1 MKNIL
6 SYIEEAA
13 EQYPGKVAL
22 SDGDA
27 KLTYQE
33 LLQHAKRVGCRLGN
47 MGLRK
52 QPIAILLDKSPECA
66 AAMLGVAYSGNFYAV
81 LDSSVPFERILKIFE
96 TLHPAALLTDRAHM
110 DKAQI
115 ISGNA
120 EKVEYESA
128 LEEPISDNFL
138 LSVRQD
144 MTENDPLYVLY
155 TSGSTGRPKGAV
167 ITHRAVVSYTQWVI
181 DTFQIDSNTVFGSQT
196 PFYFSMS
203 VTDLYSSLCTGARL
217 QIIPK
222 KLFSFPMMLIR
233 YMNQYAVNTIY
244 WVPSALCLV
253 AHWDT
258 FAYDKP
264 RYLKKVL
271 FAGEIMP
278 VNQLNYWRKHFPDL
292 LYANLFG
299 PTEATDIC
307 TYYVVDR
314 AFISSESL
322 PIGRAC
328 ENSRVFLLDENN
340 READRGEICV
350 SGPTLACGYYN
361 DPEKTA
367 AAFVQNPLNPAY
379 PEVIYRTGDLAER
392 NARGELRYLGR
403 RDSQIKHMGYR
414 IEPGEIEAAAAAA
427 IGVELCACVYDE
439 QADRLILFYQGT
451 ADPAAL
457 VNALRNRV
465 PEYMVP
471 NKVIRMGA
479 LPYNANG
486 KIDRKQLKATYRERE
501 ENLKKNEGKEHGK
514 SGQSY

>member
-13 EQYPGKVAL
+13 AQNPGKVAL
-22 SDGDA
+22 SDGDT

-33 LLQHAKRVGCRLGN
+33 LLQHAKRTGCRLGQ
-47 MGLRK
+47 MGLRR
-52 QPIAILLDKSPECA
+52 QPVAILLEKSPECA
-66 AAMLGVAYSGNFYAV
+66 AAMLGVAYSGNFYVV
-81 LDSSVPFERILKIFE
+81 LDVSVPFERILKIFE
-96 TLHPAALLTDRAHM
+96 TLHPAAVLTDKAHM
-110 DKAQI
+110 EKAQI
-115 ISGNA
+115 ISGSTRL
-120 EKVEYESA
+120 VEYEST
-128 LEEPISDNFL
+128 LEEQISDNFL
-138 LSVRQD
+138 LSIRQD

-167 ITHRAVVSYTQWVI
+167 ITHRAVISYTQWVI
-181 DTFQIDSNTVFGSQT
+181 DTFQIDSSTVFGSQT

-203 VTDLYSSLCTGARL
+203 VTDLYSALRTGARL

-253 AHWDT
+253 AHWNT

-264 RYLKKVL
+264 KHLKKVL
-271 FAGEIMP
+271 FAGEVMP
-278 VNQLNYWRKHFPDL
+278 VKQLNYWRGYFPDV

-299 PTEATDIC
+299 PTETTDIC

-314 AFISSESL
+314 DFSSDESL

-328 ENSRVFLLDENN
+328 ENSRIFLLDEAN
-340 READRGEICV
+340 RESERGELCV
-350 SGPTLACGYYN
+350 GGPTIASGYYN

-367 AAFVQNPLNPAY
+367 AVFVQNPLNAAF
-379 PEVIYRTGDLAER
+379 PETIYRTGDLAER
-392 NARGELRYLGR
+392 NAQGELRYLGR
-403 RDSQIKHMGYR
+403 TDSQIKHMGYR
-414 IEPGEIEAAAAAA
+414 IELGEIEAAAGASRS
-427 IGVELCACVYDE
+427 IEFCVCIYDE

-457 VNALRNRV
+457 TNSLRNRV
-465 PEYMVP
+465 PDYMVP
-471 NKVIRMGA
+471 NKVIRMNA

-486 KIDRKQLKATYRERE
+486 KIDRKTLKENYRK
-501 ENLKKNEGKEHGK
+501 NLKKNEGN
-514 SGQSY
+514 

>member
-13 EQYPGKVAL
+13 NQFPSKVAL
-22 SDGDA
+22 SDGDT

-33 LLQHAKRVGCRLGN
+33 LLQHAKRVGCRLGQL
-47 MGLRK
+47 GLRR
-52 QPIAILLDKSPECA
+52 QPVAILLEKSPECA
-66 AAMLGVAYSGNFYAV
+66 AAMLGVAYSGNFYVV
-81 LDSSVPFERILKIFE
+81 LDVNVPFERILKIFD
-96 TLHPAALLTDRAHM
+96 TLHPAVVLTDRAHM
-110 DKAQI
+110 EKAQI
-115 ISGNA
+115 ISA
-120 EKVEYESA
+120 DAQVLAYESA

-138 LSVRQD
+138 LTIRQG

-167 ITHRAVVSYTQWVI
+167 ITHRAVIAYTQWVI
-181 DTFQIDSNTVFGSQT
+181 DAFQIDSNTVFGSQT

-203 VTDLYSSLCTGARL
+203 VTDLYSALRTGARL

-233 YMNQYAVNTIY
+233 YMNQYAINTIY

-264 RYLKKVL
+264 KYLKKVL
-271 FAGEIMP
+271 FAGEVMP
-278 VNQLNYWRKHFPDL
+278 VKQLNYWRKHFPDV

-299 PTEATDIC
+299 PTETTDIC

-314 AFISSESL
+314 EFAASEAL

-328 ENSRVFLLDENN
+328 ENTRVFLLDENGC
-340 READRGEICV
+340 EADSGELCV
-350 SGPTLACGYYN
+350 AGPTLARGYYN

-367 AAFVQNPLNPAY
+367 AAFVPNPLTPAF
-379 PEVIYRTGDLAER
+379 PEIIYRTGDLAER
-392 NARGELRYLGR
+392 NAQGELRYLGR
-403 RDSQIKHMGYR
+403 TDSQIKHMGYR
-414 IEPGEIEAAAAAA
+414 IEPGEIEAAAGASR
-427 IGVELCACVYDE
+427 GVELCACIYDE

-451 ADPAAL
+451 ADPSAL
-457 VNALRNRV
+457 TNSLRNRV
-465 PEYMVP
+465 PDYMMP
-471 NKVIRMGA
+471 NKVLRMTA

-486 KIDRKQLKATYRERE
+486 KIDRKTLKANYR
-501 ENLKKNEGKEHGK
+501 ENLKKNEGK
-514 SGQSY
+514 